1 MTELY
6 PVQKAALLYMMDFNN
21 WRKQYGQTIPPSGSA
36 LARHL
41 GHKHTPY
48 AYRLIQ
54 HLVESGYLES
64 DTLKPTVKAKEIH
77 G

>member
-6 PVQKAALLYMMDFNN
+6 PVQKAALLYMIDRDN
-21 WRKQYGQTIPPSGSA
+21 WRTQYGQVIPPSGAS

-54 HLVESGYLES
+54 FLVENGYLDS
-64 DTLKPTVKAKEIH
+64 DTLKPTVKAKELK
-77 G
+77 